1 MTLAGPAA
9 GNYNLVYSGT
19 VTINPSP
26 VTVAATAATKTYDGT
41 TTAAGNATVTTNGVA
56 VTGGYLIGGDTYSP
70 ASPGQSFTSRNAAVG
85 NAVVVPGTHFGQ

>member
-1 MTLAGPAA
+1 MRPSKASTYYTYTYTYYTTNVAVTLAGPAA

-26 VTVAATAATKTYDGT
+26 VTVAATAASKTYDGT

-56 VTGGYLIGGDTYSP
+56 APVAT
-70 ASPGQSFTSRNAAVG
+70 
-85 NAVVVPGTHFGQ
+85 